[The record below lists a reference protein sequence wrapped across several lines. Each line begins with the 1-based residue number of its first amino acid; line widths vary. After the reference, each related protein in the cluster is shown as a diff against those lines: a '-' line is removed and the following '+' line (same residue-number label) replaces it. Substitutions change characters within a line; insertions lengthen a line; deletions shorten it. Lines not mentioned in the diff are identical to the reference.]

1 MGLEGRKVSDNMV
14 MFGEPLNERALKALQ
29 TRSPTADSI
38 ISSLPPSAFIPIQDS
53 MQIIAPKK
61 EKPEEIKVDKAKARR
76 EKKKV
81 KFKEKKQKAKETIKE
96 NIEIKEKTILN
107 TLIENNIKEN
117 IKENDSSNLIEE
129 KENKMDLEKELEAL
143 SAKAQP
149 KVQEEVI
156 EVQEEQTPQADLR
169 DQIMSLLGNEPNAPT
184 MEHIEAWKEHYGKS
198 GIHVM
203 AFGEGEV
210 YIYHHLTRGE
220 WKKLKE
226 LMARLQE
233 SENADEI
240 EEQLKEKVVMHC
252 ILWPSV
258 DANWL
263 DKCKAGVIDSLY
275 QMILLNSGFLTPQ
288 QAMLLTTQL

>member
-1 MGLEGRKVSDNMV
+1 MGLEGRRVSDNMV
-14 MFGEPLNERALKALQ
+14 MFGEPLSDKVLKKLQ
-29 TRSPTADSI
+29 SRSPTADSI
-38 ISSLPPSAFIPIQDS
+38 ISSLPKSAFIPIQQKVEIVNEES
-53 MQIIAPKK
+53 EKEVVAQI
-61 EKPEEIKVDKAKARR
+61 DKRKSRL
-76 EKKKV
+76 EKKRLK
-81 KFKEKKQKAKETIKE
+81 KFKRKNVEKNEDKITIEKIINDSKELE
-96 NIEIKEKTILN
+96 VSESEEKT
-107 TLIENNIKEN
+107 
-117 IKENDSSNLIEE
+117 
-129 KENKMDLEKELEAL
+129 MDLEKELEAL
-143 SAKAQP
+143 SQQVKP
-149 KVQEEVI
+149 KQEEVE
-156 EVQEEQTPQADLR
+156 EVIQEETPQADLR
-169 DQIMSLLGNEPNAPT
+169 DQIMSLLSGEENPPT
-184 MEHIEAWKEHYGKS
+184 EEMIDAWKGAYGKS

-233 SENADEI
+233 SSNADDI

-252 ILWPSV
+252 ILWPSLNP
-258 DANWL
+258 DWL

>member
-38 ISSLPPSAFIPIQDS
+38 ISSLPPSAFIPIQES
-53 MQIIAPKK
+53 MKIVEP
-61 EKPEEIKVDKAKARR
+61 EEVKPEEVKVDKAKTRR
-76 EKKKV
+76 EKKKL
-81 KFKEKKQKAKETIKE
+81 KFKQKKQKAKQTIEE

-149 KVQEEVI
+149 KVQEEVV

>member
-1 MGLEGRKVSDNMV
+1 

-38 ISSLPPSAFIPIQDS
+38 ISSLPPSAFIPIQES
-53 MQIIAPKK
+53 MKIVEP
-61 EKPEEIKVDKAKARR
+61 EEVKPEEVKVDKAKTRR
-76 EKKKV
+76 EKKKL
-81 KFKEKKQKAKETIKE
+81 KFKQKKQKAKQTIEE

-149 KVQEEVI
+149 KVQEEVV

-226 LMARLQE
+226 LMTRLQE